1 MSAMQDS
8 MLRKFKSKMEE
19 LHAYLSLIKDNI
31 PAQTLR
37 QGLSYALHPVGIRV
51 NVSEDPLFIPTS
63 DHADSYNMTS
73 PLKRG
78 RYHGGRRR
86 KTNKI
91 RRRA

>member
-19 LHAYLSLIKDNI
+19 LHAYLNLVKDNI
-31 PAQTLR
+31 PTQTLR

-51 NVSEDPLFIPTS
+51 DINEDPLFIPTS
-63 DHADSYNMTS
+63 DRADSYNMTS

-78 RYHGGRRR
+78 RYHGGSRR
-86 KTNKI
+86 KTKKI
-91 RRRA
+91 GRRA